1 MGLNVY
7 EYPGK
12 TESGPKGVITQFS
25 HKGTVERRL
34 FDFVGSTFSI
44 LTMTRVD

>member
-1 MGLNVY
+1 MFK
-7 EYPGK
+7 YPGK
-12 TESGPKGVITQFS
+12 TESDPKGVITQFS
-25 HKGTVERRL
+25 DKGTVERRL